1 MAIPVDER
9 RAALEQRILANG
21 EIEFAAMAEEFAVS
35 EMTIRRDVDVLER
48 KGVARRIIGGAIAF
62 RGKSDEPPFAS
73 RAADASASKEHIA
86 SAVVDLLQQH
96 ETVLLDSGSSALAV
110 AWSIRGRGLGLT
122 VVTPSIAVAVAL
134 ADEPDTTVLL
144 AGGRV
149 RPGEL
154 SLIGAETEAS
164 FALYNCDTY
173 VMGIAGIAALGVTDY
188 HREESSVKRAALRA
202 ADRIVVVA
210 DSSKL
215 GRIRLMNIAPLSA
228 LSVLVTDGAGDDPTV
243 LAAREAGVEV
253 VCVATPSK
261 IEEIA

>member
-1 MAIPVDER
+1 M
-9 RAALEQRILANG
+9 L
-21 EIEFAAMAEEFAVS
+21 
-35 EMTIRRDVDVLER
+35 
-48 KGVARRIIGGAIAF
+48 F
-62 RGKSDEPPFAS
+62 RS
-73 RAADASASKEHIA
+73 
-86 SAVVDLLQQH
+86 
-96 ETVLLDSGSSALAV
+96 
-110 AWSIRGRGLGLT
+110 
-122 VVTPSIAVAVAL
+122 
-134 ADEPDTTVLL
+134 
-144 AGGRV
+144 
-149 RPGEL
+149 
-154 SLIGAETEAS
+154 
-164 FALYNCDTY
+164 
-173 VMGIAGIAALGVTDY
+173 GIAALGVTDY